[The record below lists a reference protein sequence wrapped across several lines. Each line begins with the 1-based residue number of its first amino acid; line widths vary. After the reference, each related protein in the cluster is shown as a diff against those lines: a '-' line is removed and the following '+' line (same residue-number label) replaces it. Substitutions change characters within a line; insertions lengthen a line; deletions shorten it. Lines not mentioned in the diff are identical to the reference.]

1 MMPKT
6 KRDIYQEEL
15 ERAMREAT
23 YIPNVKQY
31 MIPSFRLVGIVQT
44 ASGKHYYYH
53 SAQENRYYT
62 ERDFDIEMREAVR
75 RYRFQQRK

>member
-1 MMPKT
+1 MDET
-6 KRDIYQEEL
+6 KRDIYEEEL

-44 ASGKHYYYH
+44 ASGKRYYYH
-53 SAQENRYYT
+53 SSQENRYYT
-62 ERDFDIEMREAVR
+62 ESDFDIEMREAVKR
-75 RYRFQQRK
+75 NRFQRRK